1 MMSQEIEEAVQRNK
15 EHQQRLDELQK
26 LNQDYENKLDE
37 QRKLSN
43 ELFTS
48 LQSEW
53 RKVEELEQKQR
64 DAVISKQLTDKEILR
79 EKI

>member
-1 MMSQEIEEAVQRNK
+1 MSQEIEEAIQRNK
-15 EHQQRLDELQK
+15 EHQSRLDELQK
-26 LNQDYENKLDE
+26 LNQDYENKLEE

-53 RKVEELEQKQR
+53 KKVEKLEQQQR
-64 DAVISKQLTDKEILR
+64 DAVISKTDKEILR